1 MNKCQWVYQVRKKR
15 LTNGSCLNQI
25 FHKPS
30 LKLNSSNKSIE
41 GQKYGTKTFS
51 VIDNGYQ

>member
-25 FHKPS
+25 FHKPY
-30 LKLNSSNKSIE
+30 LKSNSINKLIE
-41 GQKYGTKTFS
+41 GVKKRVDKCQSSKS
-51 VIDNGYQ
+51 DIS